1 MSIGKSSIARA
12 VRTAQQSEPEKRPV
26 QAERPAI
33 CTMLAPAEIR
43 LLPDDSRS
51 AVPTEA
57 LLQSVRTV
65 GILEPLLVAEAN
77 GTHYLLAGHQRL
89 AAAQALGLTAVPA
102 VLHAVPDAAAA
113 QALAAQLRP
122 FAQPNLHEAKF
133 RAASSIRSDLPPYLL

>member
-26 QAERPAI
+26 QAEIPAI

-65 GILEPLLVAEAN
+65 GIWNRCWSRRPTAPTTCWPDTN
-77 GTHYLLAGHQRL
+77 G
-89 AAAQALGLTAVPA
+89 
-102 VLHAVPDAAAA
+102 
-113 QALAAQLRP
+113 
-122 FAQPNLHEAKF
+122 
-133 RAASSIRSDLPPYLL
+133 SPPRRRWG